1 MTPEM
6 KASLLMITLT
16 MLTAVVPA
24 LGMSELEELRSRCAS
39 QEAQIRKL
47 EQQVQ
52 SLQPR
57 ESRTEPAKARQQ
69 AENSPA
75 ATYTVRKGD
84 SLERIARRFNCT
96 PEAIA
101 RINRLKMSSVIHPGQ
116 KLTVPG
122 ASGEAVNN
130 PAATPETYKIQEG
143 DTYSRISRRTG
154 IAVNRLIAANPKVKA
169 TAMRPGQIIQLPSES
184 AAAKKETAAA
194 PSQRPQASTER
205 KAVSQ
210 AETATQGPSGAPAET
225 PPSPTTAER
234 RIRPVM
240 IDGEMTY
247 GEFASR
253 HGTNPN
259 RLNDLNGL
267 DLTSATVLAR
277 GSELYVPAQP

>member
-6 KASLLMITLT
+6 KASLLIVTLT
-16 MLTAVVPA
+16 MLTAVAPV
-24 LGMSELEELRSRCAS
+24 LGMSELEELRSRCAA

-57 ESRTEPAKARQQ
+57 DTRAESAKARQQ
-69 AENSPA
+69 AENSPT

-101 RINRLKMSSVIHPGQ
+101 RSNRLNMSSVIHPGQ

-130 PAATPETYKIQEG
+130 PAAIPKTYKIQEG

-154 IAVNRLIAANPKVKA
+154 IAVDRLIAANPEVKA
-169 TAMRPGQIIQLPSES
+169 TAMRPGQVIQLPRESVAAKNES
-184 AAAKKETAAA
+184 AAAASRRT
-194 PSQRPQASTER
+194 QASTET
-205 KAVSQ
+205 KETSQ
-210 AETATQGPSGAPAET
+210 AGTAMSATQDPVET

-253 HGTNPN
+253 HGTNPD